1 MGIMPSRAVCGS
13 LIMAATS
20 AVLTIARVAALLGE
34 DEEWLSDVA
43 MEMAPEDGRLTIY
56 GVDDEEMTGFT
67 TFGINNLKEL
77 IKIHRE
83 DSTIIES
90 YRTPH

>member
-1 MGIMPSRAVCGS
+1 
-13 LIMAATS
+13 
-20 AVLTIARVAALLGE
+20 
-34 DEEWLSDVA
+34 
-43 MEMAPEDGRLTIY
+43 MAPEDGRLTIY

>member
-1 MGIMPSRAVCGS
+1 MSIMPSRAVCGS